1 MLKAR
6 LALSVGALVAVVLLI
21 EAGLRFAPP
30 IPTDKLLPFPY
41 NSGRVEQIVAGDTYL
56 RFDGY
61 LGWVPAPN
69 FVRRSSGQVFRT
81 NGVGMRA
88 EREYPFDAPAGV
100 ARIAAFGDSFTYC
113 AEVTQDACWV
123 TQLETAW
130 PGTEILN
137 YGVPGY
143 GPDQAWLR
151 YQRDGRPYAPCAVLI
166 GYFVEDI
173 DRVVSR
179 FRPFVS
185 PDDSV
190 IMSKPRFLLDGDGL
204 ELLPNAV
211 TTPSQVE
218 DAAWVEATLGPHDAW
233 YFPGTFVEGPFDG
246 SRLVRHARTAAY
258 RRAQASLV
266 RGDRRYPLYDDEQE
280 AYQVTGRILI
290 EFAEQVRSDGAMP
303 VVIVLPGE
311 RDLRGYRDGIRV
323 YDRLLAWLSE
333 AGVTTIDLMDV
344 LAQEQEHR
352 DIRELF
358 ADGRHYSAAGNAVVA
373 RSLAETLPSLVGSTC
388 RE

>member
-6 LALSVGALVAVVLLI
+6 LALCVGMLVAVVLLI

-30 IPTDKLLPFPY
+30 ISTDTLLPFPS

-81 NGVGMRA
+81 NSVGMRA
-88 EREYPFDAPAGV
+88 EREYPFAAPAGV

-113 AEVTQDACWV
+113 AEVTQAACWV
-123 TQLETAW
+123 PQLESAW

-151 YQRDGRPYAPCAVLI
+151 YQRDGRPYEPCAVLS

-173 DRVVSR
+173 DRVVNP

-204 ELLPNAV
+204 ALLPNAV
-211 TTPSQVE
+211 TLPSQVE
-218 DAAWVEATLGPHDAW
+218 DAAWVEETLGPHDAW
-233 YFPGTFVEGPFDG
+233 YFPGTFVEDPFDG
-246 SRLVRHARTAAY
+246 SRIVRHARTAAY
-258 RRAQASLV
+258 QRARASLV
-266 RGDRRYPLYDDEQE
+266 RADHRYPLYDEGQE

-290 EFAEQVRSDGAMP
+290 QFAEQVRGDGAMP

-344 LAQEQEHR
+344 LAQEQDHR
-352 DIRELF
+352 DVRELF
-358 ADGRHYSAAGNAVVA
+358 ADGRHYSATGNAVVA
-373 RSLAETLPSLVGSTC
+373 RSLAERLPSLVGSTC
-388 RE
+388 HE